1 MSTRRSTYLFQTEQD
16 YEDAR
21 NHLYR
26 EMYSD
31 YSSSD
36 KIWFRG
42 YDGYCSRFDW
52 EKSWRIEI
60 WSDCSD
66 SIKAADII
74 REHRGRYYDE

>member
-1 MSTRRSTYLFQTEQD
+1 MFQTEQD
-16 YEDAR
+16 YEDAK

-31 YSSSD
+31 YSNSD